1 MKLEELGYI
10 DLWKYNATEESK
22 DILGFTTQETGFK
35 LDYAFVSP
43 KLAETLEDVSV
54 YSDSQI
60 RESKLSDHSPIVVV

>member
-10 DLWKYNATEESK
+10 DLWKYNATEESN
-22 DILGFTTQETGFK
+22 GYTWFHNSETGFR
-35 LDYAFVSP
+35 LDYAFVSS

-60 RESKLSDHSPIVVV
+60 KKSKLSDHTLVVI